1 MDSLRNR
8 NISRRRLCLP
18 DERRAGA
25 VQRQGYDAMAR
36 VAASL
41 QVQAR
46 PTGDT
51 WRPAAG
57 NALAVAQ
64 LRALSA
70 SFAARPR
77 GDGDL
82 LGCSG
87 VKRHAASTRAMHGL
101 RKKRRYAPAF
111 KLGRRVRRISAVSRK
126 GRRSRAASVS
136 RRGLS
141 LPIHRWRDAGNRDLE
156 RTKHVARSCR
166 RCSSPPGRCR

>member
-1 MDSLRNR
+1 MDLLRNR

-82 LGCSG
+82 LGA
-87 VKRHAASTRAMHGL
+87 AASSDMLRQRARCTACG
-101 RKKRRYAPAF
+101 KKGATLQHSSWEGEYVGFQPFPGKAA
-111 KLGRRVRRISAVSRK
+111 
-126 GRRSRAASVS
+126 RSGAASVS